1 MAVARAFLKR
11 DFSLNVSY
19 RLSFLMQFASIFISI
34 AMFYFL
40 AQLFGTALVPQLE
53 QYGGEGSHTDA
64 RTDIYALG
72 ATLYHLLTGTPPPDA
87 KVRFLNPS
95 NLRRA
100 DALNPALSSQVSEAL
115 MWAMEMHPN
124 DRPSSVRVF
133 EGALHGTIRRPRS
146 LAEDN
151 GLSGLDQ
158 ALRANW
164 LPLVL
169 VAGLLLIAVLLT
181 FLVS

>member
-1 MAVARAFLKR
+1 LLAPDEARTITVLQGK
-11 DFSLNVSY
+11 
-19 RLSFLMQFASIFISI
+19 
-34 AMFYFL
+34 
-40 AQLFGTALVPQLE
+40 GTALYTPLE